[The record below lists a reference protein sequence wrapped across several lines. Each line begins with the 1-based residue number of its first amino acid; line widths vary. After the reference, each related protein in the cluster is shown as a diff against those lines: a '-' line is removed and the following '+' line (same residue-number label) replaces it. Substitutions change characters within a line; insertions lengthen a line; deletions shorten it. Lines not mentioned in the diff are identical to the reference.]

1 MESETVQMFIIGFLV
16 TITVVGTAFF
26 FYACC
31 VVSGGCSRMEEE
43 MDRLNLEKEEK
54 IKLDISASREALDK
68 LQRKYNSNRIK

>member
-1 MESETVQMFIIGFLV
+1 MESESVQVLLIGFLV

-31 VVSGGCSRMEEE
+31 VVSGRCSRM
-43 MDRLNLEKEEK
+43 KEEK